1 VVKKAPGKETMQS
14 IEGDLLAPKGF
25 TAGTVSCGINSP
37 KGSRKDLIVINAGV
51 SASAA
56 AVFTT
61 NKVQAAPV
69 ILSRQHIQTG
79 MAQAIVVNSG
89 NANACNGEVG
99 MGDAQEMSRLVAH
112 GMGIPTE
119 QVLIAST
126 GVIGRPMPMDV
137 IRTGI
142 QEAMTRLDP
151 GTDQDSAEAIM
162 TTDTVPKSSAVQCDI
177 HGKAATIGGI
187 AKGSGMI
194 CPNMATMIAILT
206 TDVTIAPGALKAALK
221 TAVGKSFNCI
231 TVDGDMSTNDTVFI
245 LANGASGHPMITK
258 PSGTD
263 YKAFVK
269 ALEFVCADLAKKIAR
284 DGEGATKLV
293 EIQVNGAQSD
303 EEARTIG
310 MSVAN
315 SALVKT
321 AIYGHDPNWGRIIC
335 AVGYADAESNPDT
348 IDLFLCGHPLARDGQ
363 GLPLDEPM
371 MRKELEADEIPVVI
385 DLKIGEGTATIWTCD
400 MSHEYVTI
408 NAEYTT

>member
-1 VVKKAPGKETMQS
+1 MKPV
-14 IEGDLLAPKGF
+14 EGDLLAPKGF
-25 TAGTVSCGINSP
+25 TAGTISCGINSP
-37 KGSRKDLIVINAGV
+37 EGSRKDLMIINAGTSV
-51 SASAA
+51 SAA

-69 ILSRQHIQTG
+69 LLSKQHVQTG

-89 NANACNGEVG
+89 NANACNGETG
-99 MGDAQEMSRLVAH
+99 MRDAREMSRLVAD
-112 GMGIPTE
+112 GLGIPSE
-119 QVLIAST
+119 QILIAST

-137 IRTGI
+137 IRGGI
-142 QEAMTRLDP
+142 QKAIARLDP

-162 TTDTVPKSSAVQCDI
+162 TTDTVPKFSAVRCDI
-177 HGKAATIGGI
+177 SGKTATIGGI

-194 CPNMATMIAILT
+194 CPNMATMIAVLT
-206 TDVTIAPGALKAALK
+206 TDVAIAPGALKAALNA
-221 TAVGKSFNCI
+221 AVGKSFNCI
-231 TVDGDMSTNDTVFI
+231 TIDGDMSTNDTVFL
-245 LANGASGHPMITK
+245 LANGTSGHPTITM

-263 YKAFVK
+263 YKSFVK
-269 ALEFVCADLAKKIAR
+269 ALEFICTDLAKKIAR

-293 EIQVNGAQSD
+293 EIQVNGARSD
-303 EEARTIG
+303 EDARTIG

-335 AVGYADAESNPDT
+335 AVGYADADSDPDT
-348 IDLFLCGHPLARDGQ
+348 IDLFLCGHQLTKDGQ

-371 MRKELEADEIPVVI
+371 MRKALEGNEISVVV
-385 DLKIGEGTATIWTCD
+385 DLKMDKGKARIWTCD

>member
-1 VVKKAPGKETMQS
+1 MKPV
-14 IEGDLLAPKGF
+14 EGDLLAPKGF
-25 TAGTVSCGINSP
+25 TAGTISCGINSLE
-37 KGSRKDLIVINAGV
+37 GSRKDLIVINAGTSV
-51 SASAA
+51 SAA

-69 ILSRQHIQTG
+69 LLSKQHVQTG

-89 NANACNGEVG
+89 NANACNGETG
-99 MGDAQEMSRLVAH
+99 MRDAREMSRLVAD
-112 GMGIPTE
+112 GLGIPSE
-119 QVLIAST
+119 QILIAST

-137 IRTGI
+137 IRGGI
-142 QEAMTRLDP
+142 QKAIARLDP

-162 TTDTVPKSSAVQCDI
+162 TTDTVPKFSAVRCDI
-177 HGKAATIGGI
+177 SGKTATIGGI

-194 CPNMATMIAILT
+194 CPNMATMIAVLT
-206 TDVTIAPGALKAALK
+206 TDVAIAPGALKAALNA
-221 TAVGKSFNCI
+221 AVGKSFNCI
-231 TVDGDMSTNDTVFI
+231 TIDGDMSTNDTVFL
-245 LANGASGHPMITK
+245 LANGTSGHPTITM

-263 YKAFVK
+263 YKSFVK
-269 ALEFVCADLAKKIAR
+269 ALEFICTDLAKKIAR

-293 EIQVNGAQSD
+293 EIQVNGARSD
-303 EEARTIG
+303 EDARTIG

-335 AVGYADAESNPDT
+335 AVGYADADSDPDT
-348 IDLFLCGHPLARDGQ
+348 IDLFLCGHQLTKDGQ

-371 MRKELEADEIPVVI
+371 MRKALESNEISVVV
-385 DLKIGEGTATIWTCD
+385 DLKMDKGKARIWTCD

>member
-1 VVKKAPGKETMQS
+1 MKPV
-14 IEGDLLAPKGF
+14 EGDLLAPKGF
-25 TAGTVSCGINSP
+25 TAGTISCGINSP
-37 KGSRKDLIVINAGV
+37 EGSRKDLIVINAGTSV
-51 SASAA
+51 SAA

-69 ILSRQHIQTG
+69 LLSKQHVQTG

-89 NANACNGEVG
+89 NANACNGETG
-99 MGDAQEMSRLVAH
+99 MRDAREMSRLVAD
-112 GMGIPTE
+112 GLGIPSE
-119 QVLIAST
+119 QILIAST

-137 IRTGI
+137 IRGGI
-142 QEAMTRLDP
+142 QKAIARLDP

-162 TTDTVPKSSAVQCDI
+162 TTDTVPKFSAVRCDI
-177 HGKAATIGGI
+177 SGKTATIGGI

-194 CPNMATMIAILT
+194 CPNMATMIAVLT
-206 TDVTIAPGALKAALK
+206 TDVAIAPGALKAALNA
-221 TAVGKSFNCI
+221 AVGKSFNCI
-231 TVDGDMSTNDTVFI
+231 TIDGDMSTNDTVFL
-245 LANGASGHPMITK
+245 LANGTSGHPTITM

-263 YKAFVK
+263 YKSFVK
-269 ALEFVCADLAKKIAR
+269 ALEFICTDLAKKIAR

-293 EIQVNGAQSD
+293 EIQVNGARSD
-303 EEARTIG
+303 EDARTIG

-335 AVGYADAESNPDT
+335 AVGYADADSDPDT
-348 IDLFLCGHPLARDGQ
+348 IDLFLCGHQLTKDGQ

-371 MRKELEADEIPVVI
+371 MRKALEGNEISVVV
-385 DLKIGEGTATIWTCD
+385 DLKMDKGKARIWTCD

>member
-1 VVKKAPGKETMQS
+1 MKPV
-14 IEGDLLAPKGF
+14 EGDLLAPKGF
-25 TAGTVSCGINSP
+25 TAGTISCGINSP
-37 KGSRKDLIVINAGV
+37 GGSRKDLMVINAGTSV
-51 SASAA
+51 SAA

-69 ILSRQHIQTG
+69 LLSKQHVQTG

-89 NANACNGEVG
+89 NANACNGEAG
-99 MGDAQEMSRLVAH
+99 MRDAREMSRLVAD
-112 GMGIPTE
+112 GLGIPFE
-119 QVLIAST
+119 QILIAST

-137 IRTGI
+137 IRGGI
-142 QEAMTRLDP
+142 QKAIARLDP

-162 TTDTVPKSSAVQCDI
+162 TTDTVPKFSAVRCDI
-177 HGKAATIGGI
+177 SGKTATIGGI

-194 CPNMATMIAILT
+194 CPNMATMIAVLT
-206 TDVTIAPGALKAALK
+206 TDVAIAPGALKAALNA
-221 TAVGKSFNCI
+221 AVGKSFNCI
-231 TVDGDMSTNDTVFI
+231 TIDGDMSTNDTVFM
-245 LANGASGHPMITK
+245 LANGASGHPMITM

-263 YKAFVK
+263 YKSFVK
-269 ALEFVCADLAKKIAR
+269 ALEFICTDLAKKIAR

-293 EIQVNGAQSD
+293 EIQVNGARSD
-303 EEARTIG
+303 EDARTIG

-335 AVGYADAESNPDT
+335 AVGYADADSDPDT
-348 IDLFLCGHPLARDGQ
+348 IDLFLCGHQLTKDGQ

-371 MRKELEADEIPVVI
+371 MRKALEVNEISVVI
-385 DLKIGEGTATIWTCD
+385 DLKLDEGKARIWTCD

>member
-1 VVKKAPGKETMQS
+1 MKPV
-14 IEGDLLAPKGF
+14 EGDLLAPKGF
-25 TAGTVSCGINSP
+25 TAGTISCGINSP
-37 KGSRKDLIVINAGV
+37 EGSRKDLVVINAGTSV
-51 SASAA
+51 SAA

-69 ILSRQHIQTG
+69 LLSKQHVQTG

-89 NANACNGEVG
+89 NANACNGETG
-99 MGDAQEMSRLVAH
+99 MRDAREMSRLVAD
-112 GMGIPTE
+112 GLGIPSE
-119 QVLIAST
+119 QILIAST

-137 IRTGI
+137 IRGGI
-142 QEAMTRLDP
+142 QKAIARLDP

-162 TTDTVPKSSAVQCDI
+162 TTDTVPKFSAVRCDI
-177 HGKAATIGGI
+177 SGKTATIGGI

-194 CPNMATMIAILT
+194 CPNMATMIAVLT
-206 TDVTIAPGALKAALK
+206 TDVAIAPGALKAALNA
-221 TAVGKSFNCI
+221 AVGKSFNCI
-231 TVDGDMSTNDTVFI
+231 TIDGDMSTNDTVFL
-245 LANGASGHPMITK
+245 LANGASGHPTITM

-263 YKAFVK
+263 YKSFVK
-269 ALEFVCADLAKKIAR
+269 ALEFICTDLAKKIAR

-293 EIQVNGAQSD
+293 EIQVNGARSD
-303 EEARTIG
+303 EDARTIG

-335 AVGYADAESNPDT
+335 AVGYADADSDPDT
-348 IDLFLCGHPLARDGQ
+348 IDLFLCGHQLTKDGQ

-371 MRKELEADEIPVVI
+371 MRKALEGNEISVVV
-385 DLKIGEGTATIWTCD
+385 DLKMDKGKARIWTCD